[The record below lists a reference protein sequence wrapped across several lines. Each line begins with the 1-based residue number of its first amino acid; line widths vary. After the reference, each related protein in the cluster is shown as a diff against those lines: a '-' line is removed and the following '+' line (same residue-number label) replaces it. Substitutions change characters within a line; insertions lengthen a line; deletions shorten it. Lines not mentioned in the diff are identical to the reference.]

1 MTVRT
6 SGNEIDTGFL
16 RRLNTIAPLARL
28 TRNRGPAFVTSWA
41 HRLCGVSLVIFI
53 WFHIYTLLFLLS
65 AGAYADRMK
74 LYGLPVLAFAEW
86 ALAIP
91 VVFHALNG
99 GRLILYESF
108 RFRNDDVLLKWVV
121 GLCTLYAGILAVLMG
136 MGNQSVSAVF
146 FWLTA
151 SAAALSAA
159 YGLYARIWRTPHHW
173 GWKLQRIS
181 GAFLLVMVPAHF
193 LFMHLN
199 PQVAKEAGE
208 VVSRMQNP
216 WIKLVDAALLASALY
231 HGGYGLI
238 SILNDYAAAKALRRA
253 GRAAVILAMAAAGWA
268 GIKLIVLI

>member
-1 MTVRT
+1 MIVRT
-6 SGNEIDTGFL
+6 TGNEIDPGFIK
-16 RRLNTIAPLARL
+16 RLNMMAPLARL
-28 TRNRGPAFVTSWA
+28 TRNRGLPFIISWA
-41 HRLCGVSLVIFI
+41 HRLSGMSLVIFI
-53 WFHIYTLLFLLS
+53 WFHVYTLSFLLS

-74 LYGLPVLAFAEW
+74 LYGLPVLAFVEW

-151 SAAALSAA
+151 AAAALSAA

-193 LFMHLN
+193 VFMHLN
-199 PQVAKEAGE
+199 PQVAKDAGE
-208 VVSRMQNP
+208 VALRMQNP
-216 WIKLVDAALLASALY
+216 WVKLVDAALLAAALY

-253 GRAAVILAMAAAGWA
+253 GMAAVILAMTVAGWA